1 MVVKQWSVGS
11 GGGSKGGFVV
21 RVGLLLE
28 WVVGWVC

>member
-21 RVGLLLE
+21 GVGHGVGLLI
-28 WVVGWVC
+28 VDC